1 MITISSQ
8 LGDNMYDLDRILSVV
23 ENPTRRKILQA
34 IVREP
39 HYPLQLSKELGVS
52 QQAIVKNLDI
62 MEREGLVVSSRESSN
77 RGPERLLYRPKSEF
91 TIVIDMREGMFEA
104 HMIPSDE
111 ENNKKEPFEN
121 KELEGVRESISDIDE
136 HIREFDRL
144 RSEMICRRNEI
155 IRSFTDNVN
164 RDEMDYTLRNLL
176 YELLNKPNMAAEE
189 ISRDLGVNEDSVT
202 RMIEEI
208 EEICRTE

>member
-1 MITISSQ
+1 
-8 LGDNMYDLDRILSVV
+8 MYDLDRILSVV